1 MERERKRRKECVC
14 QLDLEKGR
22 KSERGRRVI
31 EVPREGAG
39 ECAGEGAGE
48 DKVLAG

>member
-1 MERERKRRKECVC
+1 MEKDGKWRTKCVC
-14 QLDLEKGR
+14 QLDLEKGS